1 PTTRTLLL
9 QSDLLDLRCSSGLL
23 SLAMPGQP
31 TDAQVNSPQ
40 VLAAASFAVDE
51 FNRGNLGD
59 PFLYKIVRI
68 KSAKVQVNVYIVQ
81 LGRTTCRRS
90 GSTVKSSCN
99 FQSPR
104 KASLRCQCQFTVT
117 EVPWE
122 GPRYRL
128 MEKKCTETKV

>member
-1 PTTRTLLL
+1 MFVWFIIFVCASVGYVETAAR
-9 QSDLLDLRCSSGLL
+9 
-23 SLAMPGQP
+23 AMPGQP

-68 KSAKVQVNVYIVQ
+68 KSAKVQVVAGLNFFLKVQ

-104 KASLRCQCQFTVT
+104 KDLECQFTVT

>member
-1 PTTRTLLL
+1 MFVWFIIFVCASVGYVETAAR
-9 QSDLLDLRCSSGLL
+9 
-23 SLAMPGQP
+23 AMPGQP

-68 KSAKVQVNVYIVQ
+68 KSAKVQVVAGLNFFLKVQ

-104 KASLRCQCQFTVT
+104 KASLRCQFTVT

>member
-1 PTTRTLLL
+1 AAYPRHSVLLL
-9 QSDLLDLRCSSGLL
+9 MCSVWL
-23 SLAMPGQP
+23 SLIIALI
-31 TDAQVNSPQ
+31 NSPQ

-59 PFLYKIVRI
+59 PFLYKIVVAGLNFFL
-68 KSAKVQVNVYIVQ
+68 KVQ

-104 KASLRCQCQFTVT
+104 KDLECQFTVT

>member
-1 PTTRTLLL
+1 M
-9 QSDLLDLRCSSGLL
+9 CSVWL
-23 SLAMPGQP
+23 SLIITAARAMPGQP

-68 KSAKVQVNVYIVQ
+68 KSAKVQVVAGLNFFLKVQ

-90 GSTVKSSCN
+90 GSTGALIFYL
-99 FQSPR
+99 FQD
-104 KASLRCQCQFTVT
+104 LECQFTVT